1 MKSMAVGLVLAGLVL
16 PGCVASS
23 KYYTQ
28 QDELARTQDELDSTS
43 AQLKDAEDILVT
55 SENEKSTLQAKAAQA
70 EKLAAE
76 NAKLQATVDELKK
89 KGMIVTPDG
98 TTLIAENGMYGWRA
112 EGDVV
117 FAPGSDKLTKDGER
131 ILKDLAG
138 QLKKNGQPVQVWG
151 HTDTD
156 PINKTKDK
164 WTRGNIELGANRAM
178 SVKEYLVDQGVEE
191 ARISITS
198 YGPFKPV
205 ANGSSAA
212 DKAKNR
218 RVEIMTRLP
227 DKM

>member
-1 MKSMAVGLVLAGLVL
+1 MAVGLVVSGLVL

-28 QDELARTQDELDSTS
+28 QDELARTQEDLDSTS

-76 NAKLQATVDELKK
+76 NAKLQAIVDDLKK
-89 KGMIVTPDG
+89 KGAIVTPDG

-117 FAPGSDKLTKDGER
+117 FSPGSDKLTKDGER

-138 QLKKNGQPVQVWG
+138 QLKKNQQPVQVWG
-151 HTDTD
+151 HTDSD
-156 PINKTKDK
+156 PINKTKEK

-178 SVKEYLVDQGVEE
+178 SVKEYLVSQGVEE
-191 ARISITS
+191 SRISITS
-198 YGPFKPV
+198 YGQYQPI
-205 ANGSSAA
+205 ANGSSAG